1 MAKHVIFQP
10 SDLPD
15 NEEVSDNVLWS
26 AKFKI
31 ADEFKDIVPVG
42 IFKTVNNS
50 KDTVTYPLKYWQK
63 EFTSLNFKLEFDFP
77 YSKEYAWY
85 HEDNEAL
92 RVTIKANDIAT
103 NYNQLIL
110 PKNIAKKI
118 LDELSLPMFGKMH
131 PEKFY
136 TKLVTFLDLSLVEF
150 TLENNIFDIL
160 LELEILCEECIKYEN
175 FVEWRVH

>member
-31 ADEFKDIVPVG
+31 ADEYKDVVPAG
-42 IFKTVNNS
+42 IFQTVNNS
-50 KDTVTYPLKYWQK
+50 KDPVTYPLKYWQK

-77 YSKEYAWY
+77 YSKEFVWY

-103 NYNQLIL
+103 NYNQIIL
-110 PKNIAKKI
+110 PKNLAKKI

-136 TKLVTFLDLSLVEF
+136 TKLVTFLDLSHVEF
-150 TLENNIFDIL
+150 TLENNVFDIL